1 MSNKPSEGPSSSS
14 KKVSQSSSK
23 KPSAISKQVLK
34 TNPIPQSVQAASS
47 SSNLTKN
54 LNALSD
60 KSKAKPTQPLRSTKV
75 SQKLV
80 LFPQSTADDPE
91 TSMQSTLPVDANL
104 DHTTAQQQQQEA
116 EAAELRRRSTTSF
129 DEHQQQQ
136 WQDEQSQPRTAGVP
150 LPIEWTFGSR
160 TQAERMTKDE
170 RELALLPRAA
180 AYCTGEGYDLAR
192 LRPFLRQHHRVSPRL
207 YDECL
212 YAAYHFPLRTL
223 RPDKDNL
230 YNIRVRSNVPQAPGN
245 HRHNTNDEEEMDYDE
260 DHLQQSDA
268 PIVTQPR
275 PGQPYPD
282 DYYPNRKDYYEEEE
296 DARQQQEQQQR
307 LHDEFQKQ
315 QNDSPTTPQEELEEG
330 EEAEGIFDNPFAE
343 EGDDFN
349 KPNETIPEQ
358 EQDRKEVDDEEQQ
371 QHQPPREIFKGG
383 EVFIF
388 DYGVVVFWNFRRAE
402 ELLMLEDFMQFSID
416 PFRDNPD
423 EDMQIEEIHFQY
435 DTSQMKPRIFN
446 DMITLKSSNHMIKLT
461 LSHGLS
467 QSAVVARYEDIMDKT
482 IEDTKHLPKEMAE
495 TGRLGKT
502 RAEITK
508 INGQLFTLRM
518 NVNLVSNVLDTPEI
532 FWSEPALQPMYTA
545 IREYLEIPQRAQ
557 ILNDRLR
564 VISDLLS
571 MLRDHLTNFGVE
583 YQTLI
588 IIYLIIV
595 AVIVACVST
604 KKVSLGRCTGLLNLS
619 LLLVWNWRQDFAIHR
634 CSLKA
639 CI

>member
-1 MSNKPSEGPSSSS
+1 MSNREGSS
-14 KKVSQSSSK
+14 KGQ

-34 TNPIPQSVQAASS
+34 SNPIPQSVHNTNAATVD
-47 SSNLTKN
+47 NN
-54 LNALSD
+54 HNAVRG
-60 KSKAKPTQPLRSTKV
+60 KPTQPLRSTKV

-80 LFPQSTADDPE
+80 LFPQSSADDAD
-91 TSMQSTLPVDANL
+91 TTMKSTLPIDAHPSSSSDTTMGMEYL
-104 DHTTAQQQQQEA
+104 EEEQPLRTSMDDHQ
-116 EAAELRRRSTTSF
+116 
-129 DEHQQQQ
+129 HQQ
-136 WQDEQSQPRTAGVP
+136 WQDEQRQPRTAGVP

-160 TQAERMTKDE
+160 TPAERMTKDE

-180 AYCTGEGYDLAR
+180 AYCTGEGYDLTR

-230 YNIRVRSNVPQAPGN
+230 YNIKVRSNAPKAPQ
-245 HRHNTNDEEEMDYDE
+245 RHNTNDEEEMDYDE
-260 DHLQQSDA
+260 DHFNMTAEA
-268 PIVTQPR
+268 PTIVQPR
-275 PGQPYPD
+275 PGQPFPE
-282 DYYPNRKDYYEEEE
+282 YYMKEEQE
-296 DARQQQEQQQR
+296 DEVRQQQEQEQR
-307 LHDEFQKQ
+307 LLDEFQKQ
-315 QNDSPTTPQEELEEG
+315 QEEVP
-330 EEAEGIFDNPFAE
+330 EGIFDNPFSQE
-343 EGDDFN
+343 ND
-349 KPNETIPEQ
+349 IPISSPPLLSPTVEQ
-358 EQDRKEVDDEEQQ
+358 EEKELKPV
-371 QHQPPREIFKGG
+371 REPFKGG

-402 ELLMLEDFMQFSID
+402 ELLMLEDFMQFSIE

-502 RAEITK
+502 RSEITK

-545 IREYLEIPQRAQ
+545 IREYLEIPQRAK

-595 AVIVACVST
+595 AVIVACFEIAVKILQSI
-604 KKVSLGRCTGLLNLS
+604 KV
-619 LLLVWNWRQDFAIHR
+619 I
-634 CSLKA
+634 
-639 CI
+639 

>member
-1 MSNKPSEGPSSSS
+1 MSKPLDTASKKAAGPS
-14 KKVSQSSSK
+14 KL
-23 KPSAISKQVLK
+23 SAISKQVLK
-34 TNPIPQSVQAASS
+34 TNPIPQLVKPTASTS
-47 SSNLTKN
+47 SPVTSPSTLE
-54 LNALSD
+54 ALRG
-60 KSKAKPTQPLRSTKV
+60 KPTQPLRSTKV

-80 LFPQSTADDPE
+80 MFPPSDEAE
-91 TSMQSTLPVDANL
+91 AMKSTLPVDSQ
-104 DHTTAQQQQQEA
+104 D
-116 EAAELRRRSTTSF
+116 TTSNRRTSTSSY
-129 DEHQQQQ
+129 E
-136 WQDEQSQPRTAGVP
+136 WQVHSAPPTAGLA
-150 LPIEWTFGSR
+150 LPIEWTFDSR
-160 TQAERMTKDE
+160 TIAERMNKDE
-170 RELALLPRAA
+170 RDIAGLPRAA
-180 AYCTGEGYDLAR
+180 AYCTGEGYDLTR
-192 LRPFLRQHHRVSPRL
+192 LRPFLKEHHNAAPRL

-230 YNIRVRSNVPQAPGN
+230 YNIRVRGSR
-245 HRHNTNDEEEMDYDE
+245 HRTLEEDDLDYEE
-260 DHLQQSDA
+260 DHFQSTKQQSSQRYNDSE
-268 PIVTQPR
+268 T
-275 PGQPYPD
+275 
-282 DYYPNRKDYYEEEE
+282 PNHFEDHTEKEEEE
-296 DARQQQEQQQR
+296 
-307 LHDEFQKQ
+307 
-315 QNDSPTTPQEELEEG
+315 
-330 EEAEGIFDNPFAE
+330 
-343 EGDDFN
+343 
-349 KPNETIPEQ
+349 
-358 EQDRKEVDDEEQQ
+358 KEKL
-371 QHQPPREIFKGG
+371 REPFKGG

-402 ELLMLEDFMQFSID
+402 ELLMLEDFMQFSIE

-446 DMITLKSSNHMIKLT
+446 DMITLKSSNHMVKLT

-482 IEDTKHLPKEMAE
+482 IEETKHFPKEMAE

-588 IIYLIIV
+588 IIYLIII
-595 AVIVACVST
+595 AVCVACLEIAVKIMQSIE
-604 KKVSLGRCTGLLNLS
+604 V
-619 LLLVWNWRQDFAIHR
+619 V
-634 CSLKA
+634 
-639 CI
+639 

>member
-1 MSNKPSEGPSSSS
+1 MSNKPSDGPSSSS
-14 KKVSQSSSK
+14 KKISQASK

-34 TNPIPQSVQAASS
+34 TNPIPQNVQATS
-47 SSNLTKN
+47 SSNLSN
-54 LNALSD
+54 SLNALND
-60 KSKAKPTQPLRSTKV
+60 KSKGKPTQPLRSTKV

-104 DHTTAQQQQQEA
+104 DNNSNDMDTAKQETYVT
-116 EAAELRRRSTTSF
+116 AAELRRFSTISF

-180 AYCTGEGYDLAR
+180 AYCTGDGYDLAR
-192 LRPFLRQHHRVSPRL
+192 LRPFLRQHHRVAPRL

-230 YNIRVRSNVPQAPGN
+230 HNIRVRSNVPQAPGN
-245 HRHNTNDEEEMDYDE
+245 HRHNTQDEEEMDYDE
-260 DHLQQSDA
+260 DHLQQDGA
-268 PIVTQPR
+268 PITSQPP
-275 PGQPYPD
+275 PGHPYAD
-282 DYYPNRKDYYEEEE
+282 EYYPNHKDFYEEEDE
-296 DARQQQEQQQR
+296 ARLQQEQQQR
-307 LHDEFQKQ
+307 LHEEFKKQ
-315 QNDSPTTPQEELEEG
+315 QNGSPKPREGEREEG
-330 EEAEGIFDNPFAE
+330 EEEEEEEEGIFDNPFA
-343 EGDDFN
+343 DN
-349 KPNETIPEQ
+349 KPNEKIPEQ
-358 EQDRKEVDDEEQQ
+358 EHVEEEQQ
-371 QHQPPREIFKGG
+371 EQQQQQQQQPPPPPREIFKGG

-446 DMITLKSSNHMIKLT
+446 DMITLKSK
-461 LSHGLS
+461 
-467 QSAVVARYEDIMDKT
+467 
-482 IEDTKHLPKEMAE
+482 MAE

-595 AVIVACVST
+595 AVIVACFEIGVKILQSID
-604 KKVSLGRCTGLLNLS
+604 VL
-619 LLLVWNWRQDFAIHR
+619 
-634 CSLKA
+634 
-639 CI
+639 

>member
-1 MSNKPSEGPSSSS
+1 MSNKPLESSTSTNSMTNTNSTNAKKSGSS
-14 KKVSQSSSK
+14 KL
-23 KPSAISKQVLK
+23 SAISKQVLK
-34 TNPIPQSVQAASS
+34 TNPIPQLVKPSSPSS
-47 SSNLTKN
+47 SHVVTHHPNLDT
-54 LNALSD
+54 LRG
-60 KSKAKPTQPLRSTKV
+60 KPTQPLRSTKV

-80 LFPQSTADDPE
+80 LFPSSDDAE
-91 TSMQSTLPVDANL
+91 TTMQSTLPVDDTHLLNY
-104 DHTTAQQQQQEA
+104 
-116 EAAELRRRSTTSF
+116 RRTSSSSF
-129 DEHQQQQ
+129 EQP
-136 WQDEQSQPRTAGVP
+136 WQVDQPPTPAGLP
-150 LPIEWTFGSR
+150 LPIEWTFDSR
-160 TQAERMTKDE
+160 TSAERMNKDE
-170 RELALLPRAA
+170 RDLAGLPRAA
-180 AYCTGEGYDLAR
+180 AYCTGEGYDLTR
-192 LRPFLRQHHRVSPRL
+192 LRPFLREHHRVAPRL

-230 YNIRVRSNVPQAPGN
+230 YNIRVRSNVAKPPLN
-245 HRHNTNDEEEMDYDE
+245 HRQSAIDEDDMDYDE
-260 DHLQQSDA
+260 DHYQSEV
-268 PIVTQPR
+268 PTVIQPR
-275 PGQPYPD
+275 HGDAYT
-282 DYYPNRKDYYEEEE
+282 DYYHRRKSSVD
-296 DARQQQEQQQR
+296 QQQEGKEGSVYPDTELKDGEAHEDGNKSDR
-307 LHDEFQKQ
+307 L
-315 QNDSPTTPQEELEEG
+315 
-330 EEAEGIFDNPFAE
+330 
-343 EGDDFN
+343 DDHTKLN
-349 KPNETIPEQ
+349 
-358 EQDRKEVDDEEQQ
+358 EEQQ
-371 QHQPPREIFKGG
+371 QQQQQAEQPRELFKGG

-402 ELLMLEDFMQFSID
+402 ELLMLEDFMQFSIE

-446 DMITLKSSNHMIKLT
+446 DMITLKSSNHMVKLT

-502 RAEITK
+502 RTEITK
-508 INGQLFTLRM
+508 INGQLFNLRM

-545 IREYLEIPQRAQ
+545 IREYLEIPQRAK

-595 AVIVACVST
+595 AVIVACVNIS
-604 KKVSLGRCTGLLNLS
+604 SSMN
-619 LLLVWNWRQDFAIHR
+619 
-634 CSLKA
+634 
-639 CI
+639 

>member
-1 MSNKPSEGPSSSS
+1 MSNKPSEGSS
-14 KKVSQSSSK
+14 KKPGNQ

-34 TNPIPQSVQAASS
+34 TNPIPQTVQSSKS
-47 SSNLTKN
+47 SSNLTN
-54 LNALSD
+54 TLASMIDSNSNAVRG
-60 KSKAKPTQPLRSTKV
+60 KTTQPLRSTKV

-80 LFPQSTADDPE
+80 LFPQSSTDDVE
-91 TSMQSTLPVDANL
+91 TTMQSTLPVDSNNGTDKSGSSEANPTFSRK
-104 DHTTAQQQQQEA
+104 TTAG
-116 EAAELRRRSTTSF
+116 ELRRASTTSY
-129 DEHQQQQ
+129 DEHQHQQ

-180 AYCTGEGYDLAR
+180 AYCTGEGYDLTR
-192 LRPFLRQHHRVSPRL
+192 LRPFLRQHHCVAPRL

-230 YNIRVRSNVPQAPGN
+230 YNIKVRSYVPKTSNNNNA
-245 HRHNTNDEEEMDYDE
+245 DEDEMDYEE
-260 DHLQQSDA
+260 DHYNARAEA
-268 PIVTQPR
+268 PTIVQPR
-275 PGQPYPD
+275 PGQPYPNQTYSEHYHNRIDSYD
-282 DYYPNRKDYYEEEE
+282 DEML
-296 DARQQQEQQQR
+296 QQEQEQR
-307 LHDEFQKQ
+307 LRDEFHSQ
-315 QNDSPTTPQEELEEG
+315 QNAEQTPSSEREH
-330 EEAEGIFDNPFAE
+330 GIFDNPFAE
-343 EGDDFN
+343 GIDSNDIEIPSSPTEIDSKDGGLN
-349 KPNETIPEQ
+349 NSRIEEEPLKP
-358 EQDRKEVDDEEQQ
+358 V
-371 QHQPPREIFKGG
+371 REPFKGG

-402 ELLMLEDFMQFSID
+402 ELLMLEDFMQFAID

-502 RAEITK
+502 RSEITK
-508 INGQLFTLRM
+508 INGELFTLRM
-518 NVNLVSNVLDTPEI
+518 NVNLVSNVLGM
-532 FWSEPALQPMYTA
+532 Q
-545 IREYLEIPQRAQ
+545 
-557 ILNDRLR
+557 
-564 VISDLLS
+564 
-571 MLRDHLTNFGVE
+571 
-583 YQTLI
+583 
-588 IIYLIIV
+588 
-595 AVIVACVST
+595 
-604 KKVSLGRCTGLLNLS
+604 
-619 LLLVWNWRQDFAIHR
+619 
-634 CSLKA
+634 
-639 CI
+639 

>member
-34 TNPIPQSVQAASS
+34 TNPIPQSVQAASNNNNNSSSSS
-47 SSNLTKN
+47 SSNLTRN

-104 DHTTAQQQQQEA
+104 DHTTAQQQQQQEA

-230 YNIRVRSNVPQAPGN
+230 YNIRVRSNVPQAPGTN
-245 HRHNTNDEEEMDYDE
+245 RHNTNDEEEMDYDE

-296 DARQQQEQQQR
+296 EDARQQQEQQQR

-330 EEAEGIFDNPFAE
+330 EEADGIFDNPFAE
-343 EGDDFN
+343 EGSTLD

-358 EQDRKEVDDEEQQ
+358 EQQQQQHKQVNQEEEQQ

-595 AVIVACVST
+595 AVIVACFEIGVKILQSID
-604 KKVSLGRCTGLLNLS
+604 VL
-619 LLLVWNWRQDFAIHR
+619 
-634 CSLKA
+634 
-639 CI
+639 

>member
-1 MSNKPSEGPSSSS
+1 MSNREGSS
-14 KKVSQSSSK
+14 KGQ

-34 TNPIPQSVQAASS
+34 SNPIPQSVHNTNAATVD
-47 SSNLTKN
+47 NN
-54 LNALSD
+54 HNAVRG
-60 KSKAKPTQPLRSTKV
+60 KPTQPLRSTKV

-80 LFPQSTADDPE
+80 LFPQSSADDAD
-91 TSMQSTLPVDANL
+91 TTMKSTLPIDAHPSSSSDTTMGMEYL
-104 DHTTAQQQQQEA
+104 EEEQPLRTSMDDHQ
-116 EAAELRRRSTTSF
+116 
-129 DEHQQQQ
+129 HQQ
-136 WQDEQSQPRTAGVP
+136 WQDEQRQPRTAGVP

-160 TQAERMTKDE
+160 TPAERMTKDE

-180 AYCTGEGYDLAR
+180 AYCTGEGYDLTR
-192 LRPFLRQHHRVSPRL
+192 LRPFLRQHHRVAPRL

-230 YNIRVRSNVPQAPGN
+230 YNIKVRSNVPKAP

-260 DHLQQSDA
+260 DHFNMTAEA
-268 PIVTQPR
+268 PTIVQPR
-275 PGQPYPD
+275 PGQPFPE
-282 DYYPNRKDYYEEEE
+282 YYMKEEQE
-296 DARQQQEQQQR
+296 DEVRQQQEQEQR
-307 LHDEFQKQ
+307 LLDEFQKQ
-315 QNDSPTTPQEELEEG
+315 QEEVP
-330 EEAEGIFDNPFAE
+330 EGIFDNPFSQE
-343 EGDDFN
+343 ND
-349 KPNETIPEQ
+349 IPISSPPLLSPTVEQ
-358 EQDRKEVDDEEQQ
+358 EEKELKPV
-371 QHQPPREIFKGG
+371 REPFKGG

-402 ELLMLEDFMQFSID
+402 ELLMLEDFMQFSIE

-502 RAEITK
+502 RSEITK

-545 IREYLEIPQRAQ
+545 IREYLEIPQRAK

-595 AVIVACVST
+595 AVIVACFEIAVKILQSI
-604 KKVSLGRCTGLLNLS
+604 KV
-619 LLLVWNWRQDFAIHR
+619 I
-634 CSLKA
+634 
-639 CI
+639 

>member
-1 MSNKPSEGPSSSS
+1 MSNRPSEGSS
-14 KKVSQSSSK
+14 KKPGNQ

-34 TNPIPQSVQAASS
+34 TNPIPQSVQSS
-47 SSNLTKN
+47 KSTSNLTN
-54 LNALSD
+54 TLASMMDNNNNTSNNNSSNAVRG
-60 KSKAKPTQPLRSTKV
+60 KSTQPLRSTKV

-80 LFPQSTADDPE
+80 LFPQSSTDDAE
-91 TSMQSTLPVDANL
+91 TTMQSTLPVDSNTGTDNSGGSEVNATSPYNK
-104 DHTTAQQQQQEA
+104 AKA
-116 EAAELRRRSTTSF
+116 EELRRTSTTSY
-129 DEHQQQQ
+129 DEHQHQQ

-180 AYCTGEGYDLAR
+180 AYCTGEGYDLTR
-192 LRPFLRQHHRVSPRL
+192 LRPFLRQHHCVAPRL

-230 YNIRVRSNVPQAPGN
+230 YNIKVRSYVPKSSNNNNA
-245 HRHNTNDEEEMDYDE
+245 DEDEMDYDE
-260 DHLQQSDA
+260 DHYNARAEA
-268 PIVTQPR
+268 PTIVQPR
-275 PGQPYPD
+275 PGQPYPNQP
-282 DYYPNRKDYYEEEE
+282 YSEHYHNRIDSYDEEML
-296 DARQQQEQQQR
+296 QQEQEQR
-307 LHDEFQKQ
+307 LQDEFHSQ
-315 QNDSPTTPQEELEEG
+315 QIAEPTPTEEEREH
-330 EEAEGIFDNPFAE
+330 GIFDNPFADEGVDSNDIEIPSSPTEIDDSKDRGLNTSRIE
-343 EGDDFN
+343 EEPS
-349 KPNETIPEQ
+349 KP
-358 EQDRKEVDDEEQQ
+358 V
-371 QHQPPREIFKGG
+371 REPFKGG

-402 ELLMLEDFMQFSID
+402 ELLMLEDFMQFAID

-502 RAEITK
+502 RSEITK
-508 INGQLFTLRM
+508 INGELFTLRM

-588 IIYLIIV
+588 IIYLIII
-595 AVIVACVST
+595 AVVVACFEIGV
-604 KKVSLGRCTGLLNLS
+604 KILQSLE
-619 LLLVWNWRQDFAIHR
+619 VV
-634 CSLKA
+634 
-639 CI
+639 

>member
-1 MSNKPSEGPSSSS
+1 MSNRPSESSS
-14 KKVSQSSSK
+14 KKTAQ

-34 TNPIPQSVQAASS
+34 PNVIPQSVR
-47 SSNLTKN
+47 SNLTSN
-54 LNALSD
+54 LMADSHAVRGKQN
-60 KSKAKPTQPLRSTKV
+60 QPLRSTKV

-80 LFPQSTADDPE
+80 LFPHSSTENVE
-91 TSMQSTLPVDANL
+91 TTMQSVLPVDSSTSLEAL
-104 DHTTAQQQQQEA
+104 DE
-116 EAAELRRRSTTSF
+116 EPERPFSTTSF
-129 DEHQQQQ
+129 EDIRQQQ
-136 WQDEQSQPRTAGVP
+136 WQDEQNQPRSAGVP

-160 TQAERMTKDE
+160 TAAERMTKDE

-180 AYCTGEGYDLAR
+180 AYCTGEGYDLNR
-192 LRPFLRQHHRVSPRL
+192 LRPFLRQHHRVAPRL

-223 RPDKDNL
+223 RPDKENL
-230 YNIRVRSNVPQAPGN
+230 YNIKVRSNVPSAN
-245 HRHNTNDEEEMDYDE
+245 NNRYNATDEDEMDYDE
-260 DHLQQSDA
+260 DHYNARAEA
-268 PIVTQPR
+268 PTVVQPR

-282 DYYPNRKDYYEEEE
+282 YYQNRKDYYEEEE
-296 DARQQQEQQQR
+296 DIRRQGEEQEQR
-307 LHDEFQKQ
+307 LQDEFKKQ
-315 QNDSPTTPQEELEEG
+315 RDEDQD
-330 EEAEGIFDNPFAE
+330 GIFENPFA
-343 EGDDFN
+343 
-349 KPNETIPEQ
+349 Q
-358 EQDRKEVDDEEQQ
+358 ENPTNNDVDDIPSPSNQDDMKDQKTPELGAEIPVAEEEIAK
-371 QHQPPREIFKGG
+371 PVREPFKGG

-402 ELLMLEDFMQFSID
+402 ELLMLEDFMQFSIN

-423 EDMQIEEIHFQY
+423 EDMQIEELHFQY

-495 TGRLGKT
+495 TGRLGKN
-502 RAEITK
+502 RNEITK

-532 FWSEPALQPMYTA
+532 FWSEPALQPMYSA

-595 AVIVACVST
+595 AVIVACFEIGVKILQSI
-604 KKVSLGRCTGLLNLS
+604 KV
-619 LLLVWNWRQDFAIHR
+619 I
-634 CSLKA
+634 
-639 CI
+639 